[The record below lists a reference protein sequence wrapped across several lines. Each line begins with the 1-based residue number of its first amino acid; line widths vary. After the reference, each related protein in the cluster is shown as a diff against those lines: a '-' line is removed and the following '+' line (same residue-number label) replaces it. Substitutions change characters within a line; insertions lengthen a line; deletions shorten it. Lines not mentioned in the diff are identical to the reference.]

1 MTITTV
7 LLDLDG
13 VIRHFDSAHVE
24 GVSARHGIS
33 ADDLMIAALS
43 GDFLI
48 SAQTGRITRAEW
60 IVAVG
65 EAVGSQEAA
74 SEWLSDRGQVDP
86 AMVDLVRDLRSE
98 GVTVAI
104 LTNGTDTVHEELRE
118 LGIDDLTERVFNTAD
133 IGVAKPEPA
142 IFAHACAALRVE
154 PAEVFFADDAPRNVA
169 GGAAAGLDAE
179 LFVDATTLRRQLVE
193 RLPALRSNE
202 KEST

>member
-43 GDFLI
+43 GDLLI
-48 SAQTGRITRAEW
+48 SAQTGRIT
-60 IVAVG
+60 
-65 EAVGSQEAA
+65 AA
-74 SEWLSDRGQVDP
+74 SELLSDRGQVDP
-86 AMVDLVRDLRSE
+86 AMVDLVRDLHSE

-179 LFVDATTLRRQLVE
+179 LFVDATTLRRRLVE
-193 RLPALRSNE
+193 RLPARRSNE